1 MIGLGSDKKENV
13 WRKTIL
19 FTVKLAVY
27 DSVKMMKYT
36 VKCEKQELF
45 IGFNPFQTI
54 YALMFR
60 IRKCHELRTFW
71 RNFLALKTAVA

>member
-1 MIGLGSDKKENV
+1 
-13 WRKTIL
+13 
-19 FTVKLAVY
+19 
-27 DSVKMMKYT
+27 MMKYT
-36 VKCEKQELF
+36 VKCEKQEIF

-60 IRKCHELRTFW
+60 IRKCHELRTFG